1 MIKEWN
7 VGQIGDLK
15 GKVFVV
21 TGGNSGIGYE
31 AVKIFAAKGAKV
43 VMACRSLERADAALA
58 KIIDEQ
64 ESADVVTMELDLAS
78 VESVR
83 AFAEVF
89 ISKYKRLDVLM
100 NNAGLMVP
108 PYGITEDGFE
118 QQLGVNHIGHFALT
132 GLLFDVIKATPK
144 ARIVNISSNAHKFGG
159 MRFDNMMFENG
170 KGYRPMK
177 AYAQSK
183 IANLLFTYELQR
195 KVDDAGLDVMVLAAH
210 PGASATNLSR
220 HMEKNAVTKFFG
232 KFAAS
237 IMQGAYE
244 GTLPGVRASLDV
256 EAVGGTYYGPGGRG
270 GMKGKPVIVESNKA
284 SHSEPDAKR
293 LWTISQELTGVTFN
307 I

>member
-78 VESVR
+78 MESVR